1 MYIEALLRVDLQAV
15 LDELDD
21 LLVITLPNRLAE
33 IKIARR
39 LIVGHFQRDAAR
51 DYQVEDYAK
60 APYIG
65 LGRNLTLILF
75 DLRCHIESFE
85 TAHFDLER
93 QMLRHVNQLHHR
105 NV

>member
-65 LGRNLTLILF
+65 LRRNLTLILF
-75 DLRCHIESFE
+75 
-85 TAHFDLER
+85 
-93 QMLRHVNQLHHR
+93 
-105 NV
+105 